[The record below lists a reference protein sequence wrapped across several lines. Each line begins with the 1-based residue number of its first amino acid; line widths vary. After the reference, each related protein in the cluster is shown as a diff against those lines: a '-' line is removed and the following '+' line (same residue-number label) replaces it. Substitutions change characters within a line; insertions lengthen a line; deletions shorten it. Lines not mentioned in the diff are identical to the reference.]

1 MNVKMSVF
9 VILVE
14 AIIYYENKK
23 VGDCR
28 RYGIF
33 RQFSRWMREKIEKHG
48 RYVGFCRRVGTLW
61 SENCQNSVNQLN
73 NANETCQF

>member
-9 VILVE
+9 FILVK

-28 RYGIF
+28 RYDIF
-33 RQFSRWMREKIEKHG
+33 RQFSM
-48 RYVGFCRRVGTLW
+48 
-61 SENCQNSVNQLN
+61 
-73 NANETCQF
+73 

>member
-33 RQFSRWMREKIEKHG
+33 RQFSMWLRENIEDDGGHPVIGK
-48 RYVGFCRRVGTLW
+48 LPK
-61 SENCQNSVNQLN
+61 
-73 NANETCQF
+73 

>member
-23 VGDCR
+23 VRYCR
-28 RYGIF
+28 IYGIF
-33 RQFSRWMREKIEKHG
+33 RQFSMYLRENIEDM
-48 RYVGFCRRVGTLW
+48 VL
-61 SENCQNSVNQLN
+61 L
-73 NANETCQF
+73 